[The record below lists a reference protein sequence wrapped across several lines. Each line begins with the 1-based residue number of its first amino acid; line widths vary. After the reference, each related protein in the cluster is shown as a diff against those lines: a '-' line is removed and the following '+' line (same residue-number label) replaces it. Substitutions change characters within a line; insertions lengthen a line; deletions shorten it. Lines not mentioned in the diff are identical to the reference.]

1 MHNSELESLL
11 REYSDLTE
19 KEDVLI
25 KLKLENITR
34 LASGC
39 KSDEMLFA
47 NEITNEFC
55 RIIQILKKQNES
67 KIEAIDKEYSEDFV
81 KPQRHQFIS
90 AQQDR
95 KRYSF
100 AWEIQGDF
108 YDFFRDTE
116 KYPASY
122 EAVMCTPVAER
133 KGMVCLTLMDYISRI
148 KAFAKYDL
156 EKMCPPQAIPESL
169 DQRFVFVYDN
179 IEELIA
185 RFDASADNDIDKKRK
200 LNMRSALRKLN
211 DFKYGR
217 RTK

>member
-1 MHNSELESLL
+1 MSNSELEALL

-19 KEDVLI
+19 NEDILI
-25 KLKLENITR
+25 KLKLENIAR
-34 LASGC
+34 LVSNCNG
-39 KSDEMLFA
+39 SEMLFA

-55 RIIQILKKQNES
+55 RIIHLLQKQNKF
-67 KIEAIDKEYSEDFV
+67 KIDAIDKEYSEDFV
-81 KPQRHQFIS
+81 RPQCHQFVS
-90 AQQDR
+90 AQQDK

-100 AWEIQGDF
+100 AWELQGDF

-133 KGMVCLTLMDYISRI
+133 KGIVCLTLMDYISRI
-148 KAFAKYDL
+148 KSFAKYDL
-156 EKMCPPQAIPESL
+156 EKMCPPQAIPQNL
-169 DQRFVFVYDN
+169 DDRFVFIYDN
-179 IEELIA
+179 IESIIA
-185 RFDASADNDIDKKRK
+185 GYDASSDDETDKKRRM
-200 LNMRSALRKLN
+200 NMRSALRKLN